1 VRVAL
6 FQGPETPAGVA
17 GNLDRLETVAADAA
31 ARDARLLI
39 LPEMYLTGYN
49 IGKEAV
55 RELAEPAAGPSSER
69 AVDIARKCGV
79 ALIYGYPERDGDAV
93 YNACLLIDRDG
104 RRLANYRKSHLFGEL
119 DRSMFDAGPGDAV
132 LAELDGTRLGMLIC
146 YDLEFPENARRLAL
160 SGVDFIAVPTALMH
174 PYEFI
179 ARSMVPSRA
188 YENQVFI
195 AYANRC
201 GRESELGYY
210 GLSCIVGPDGND
222 LARAGSGEELI
233 VADLDF
239 GLLERSRRINTYLA
253 DRRPS
258 LYGALTKPSAESGPT
273 RKTE

>member
-1 VRVAL
+1 MRVAL

-79 ALIYGYPERDGDAV
+79 ALIYGYPERDGGAV
-93 YNACLLIDRDG
+93 YNACQLIDRAG

-132 LAELDGTRLGMLIC
+132 LAEVDGIRLGMLIC
-146 YDLEFPENARRLAL
+146 YDLEFPENVRLLAL
-160 SGVDFIAVPTALMH
+160 SGADFIAVPTALMH
-174 PYEFI
+174 PCEFI

-188 YENQVFI
+188 YENQLFI

-201 GRESELGYY
+201 GRESELSYY